1 MTGTSN
7 TRPEPLF
14 YERVMSEKVS
24 YHGPPSISDKI
35 MRQNANM
42 EAEVF
47 SRPQHVING
56 RFKESVPYLPRNGGT
71 RIWDST

>member
-1 MTGTSN
+1 MTGKTS

-24 YHGPPSISDKI
+24 YHRPPSISDKI

-42 EAEVF
+42 TAKGNT
-47 SRPQHVING
+47 RPQYVING
-56 RFKESVPYLPRNGGT
+56 RLKESVPYLPGNGGT
-71 RIWDST
+71 RKWT